1 MKVCLIKWVK
11 QNYNVGYSLHI
22 LGEHLTAGFPSYPA
36 GHEHIGLC
44 FIGWQFAPIPH
55 TLSNSQGFWHNPIK
69 QASVSI
75 QSRSEWQGSGVLGVP
90 GDSSMLHC

>member
-1 MKVCLIKWVK
+1 M
-11 QNYNVGYSLHI
+11 
-22 LGEHLTAGFPSYPA
+22 LGEHLTEGSPSYPA

-44 FIGWQFAPIPH
+44 LTGWQLASIPH

-75 QSRSEWQGSGVLGVP
+75 QSRSEWHGSGVLGVP
-90 GDSSMLHC
+90 GDSILVYVKYEISILHQKVIN